1 MVKAM
6 SGRVLM
12 ALALAAASVLWL
24 LQATLEAQTKQPA
37 PSAVAVKRIERGK
50 YLVTIMS
57 CNDCHTPYKMGPN
70 GREPD
75 MSRML

>member
-1 MVKAM
+1 MTNSRKA
-6 SGRVLM
+6 SAALC
-12 ALALAAASVLWL
+12 APACLTILALAAST
-24 LQATLEAQTKQPA
+24 QAQPKPA
-37 PSAVAVKRIERGK
+37 GQSNVTARRVERGK
-50 YLVTIMS
+50 DLVTIMS